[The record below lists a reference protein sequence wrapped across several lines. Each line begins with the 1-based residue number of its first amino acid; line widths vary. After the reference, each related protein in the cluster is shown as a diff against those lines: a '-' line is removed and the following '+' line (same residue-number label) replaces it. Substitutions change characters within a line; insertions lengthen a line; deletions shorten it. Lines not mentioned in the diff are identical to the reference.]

1 MSPSRVGP
9 SETIHGLPRPL
20 ARALEGYAERLD
32 VEAIQRAHELA
43 VEAHAGQTRASGEDY
58 VSHTVEVATIL
69 AQLRL
74 DTDTIVAGLIH
85 DTIEDTEISLRDVER
100 DFGTQVAQIVDGV
113 TKLGKVQFRS
123 ATEQQVENYRK
134 MLLSMA
140 SDARVILVKLA
151 DRLHN
156 MRTLEH
162 LAEHKRRRIALETRE
177 IYAPLAH
184 RLGMAAIRW
193 ELEDLAFKFLEP
205 EEYEQLARKI
215 RQSRKGRERMILEMQ
230 RPLEEALA
238 EAGINAKVSG
248 RPKHLWSIHRKVVKQ
263 SRPFEEIYDLMA
275 MRVLVETR
283 SRTATGRSG

>member
-1 MSPSRVGP
+1 MSI
-9 SETIHGLPRPL
+9 TISKVSLWDRIEEDPL
-20 ARALEGYAERLD
+20 ADLNTVLELFLKHHPKDGTEIIKKAHEKARSAHNGQIRKSGDAYITHPVAVAEIVASLGLDEATIIAALLHDTLEDTGEALEGIKE
-32 VEAIQRAHELA
+32 QF
-43 VEAHAGQTRASGEDY
+43 GQ
-58 VSHTVEVATIL
+58 EVAT
-69 AQLRL
+69 
-74 DTDTIVAGLIH
+74 
-85 DTIEDTEISLRDVER
+85 
-100 DFGTQVAQIVDGV
+100 IVDGV

-162 LAEHKRRRIALETRE
+162 LSENKQRRIALETRE

-205 EEYEQLARKI
+205 GDYAALVKKLRQRRRARA
-215 RQSRKGRERMILEMQ
+215 
-230 RPLEEALA
+230 RPRCAPM
-238 EAGINAKVSG
+238 G
-248 RPKHLWSIHRKVVKQ
+248 
-263 SRPFEEIYDLMA
+263 
-275 MRVLVETR
+275 
-283 SRTATGRSG
+283 

>member
-1 MSPSRVGP
+1 MPAPRTP
-9 SETIHGLPRPL
+9 IPLPPEL
-20 ARALEGYAERLD
+20 ATALEVYADRTD
-32 VEAIQRAHELA
+32 VDKIRDAYQVAL
-43 VEAHAGQTRASGEDY
+43 EAHGGQIRASGEEF
-58 VSHTVEVATIL
+58 VTHTVEVATIL

-74 DTDTIVAGLIH
+74 DTNTIVAGLIH
-85 DTIEDTEISLRDVER
+85 DTVEDTDLALSDIDNR
-100 DFGTQVAQIVDGV
+100 FGSEVATIVDGV

-162 LAEHKRRRIALETRE
+162 LSENKQRRIALETRE

-205 EEYEQLARKI
+205 RDYAALVKKL
-215 RQSRKGRERMILEMQ
+215 RQRRRARERQILDMKG
-230 RPLEEALA
+230 PLEEALNEA
-238 EAGINAKVSG
+238 EISAEVEG
-248 RPKHLWSIHRKVVKQ
+248 RPKHLWSIHRKIESQ
-263 SRPFEEIYDLMA
+263 GRPFEDIYDLMA
-275 MRVLVETR
+275 ICLLYTSPSPRDRTR
-283 SRTATGRSG
+283 SRMPSSA

>member
-1 MSPSRVGP
+1 MSW
-9 SETIHGLPRPL
+9 
-20 ARALEGYAERLD
+20 RLT
-32 VEAIQRAHELA
+32 H
-43 VEAHAGQTRASGEDY
+43 TRAKRGASGDEY

-74 DTDTIVAGLIH
+74 DTDTIVSGLIH
-85 DTIEDTEISLRDVER
+85 DTIEDTSVTLRDVEE
-100 DFGTQVAQIVDGV
+100 DFGRQVASIVDGV
-113 TKLGKVQFRS
+113 TKLGRVQFRS

-162 LAEHKRRRIALETRE
+162 LPEHKQQRIALETRE

-184 RLGMAAIRW
+184 RLGVAAIRW

-205 EEYEQLARKI
+205 EEYVLLGKKI
-215 RQSRKGRERMILEMQ
+215 RQRRRSRERQILEMQ
-230 RPLEEALA
+230 RPLQQALT
-238 EAGINAKVSG
+238 EAGIAAGVEG
-248 RPKHLWSIHRKVVKQ
+248 RPKHLWSIHRKITTQ
-263 SRPFEEIYDLMA
+263 GSTLRGHLRSNGHEGA
-275 MRVLVETR
+275 HRVPARLLRCPRRGPQQVDSDPR
-283 SRTATGRSG
+283 AVP

>member
-1 MSPSRVGP
+1 MPAPRTP
-9 SETIHGLPRPL
+9 IPLPPEL
-20 ARALEGYAERLD
+20 ATALEVYADRTD
-32 VEAIQRAHELA
+32 VDKIRDAYQVAL
-43 VEAHAGQTRASGEDY
+43 EAHGGQIRASGEEF
-58 VSHTVEVATIL
+58 VTHTVEVATIL

-74 DTDTIVAGLIH
+74 DTNTIVAGLIH
-85 DTIEDTEISLRDVER
+85 DTVEDTDLALSDIDNR
-100 DFGTQVAQIVDGV
+100 FGSEVATIVDGV

-162 LAEHKRRRIALETRE
+162 LSENKQRRIALETRE

-205 EEYEQLARKI
+205 RDYAALVKKL
-215 RQSRKGRERMILEMQ
+215 RQRRRARERQILDMKG
-230 RPLEEALA
+230 PLEELSLIHIS
-238 EAGINAKVSG
+238 EPT
-248 RPKHLWSIHRKVVKQ
+248 RP
-263 SRPFEEIYDLMA
+263 Y
-275 MRVLVETR
+275 
-283 SRTATGRSG
+283 